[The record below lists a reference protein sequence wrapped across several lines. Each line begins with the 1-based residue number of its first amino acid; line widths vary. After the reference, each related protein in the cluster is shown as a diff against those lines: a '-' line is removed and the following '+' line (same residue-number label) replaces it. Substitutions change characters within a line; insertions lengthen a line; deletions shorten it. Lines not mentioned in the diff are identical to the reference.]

1 MGALP
6 QPLEVIFEVQRKG
19 KGVMKKKTRKIIFP
33 TYKTFLFFWS
43 FFFSLDPPTFKPHK
57 FF

>member
-19 KGVMKKKTRKIIFP
+19 KGVMKKKKK
-33 TYKTFLFFWS
+33 TYPLVASKE
-43 FFFSLDPPTFKPHK
+43 
-57 FF
+57 

>member
-19 KGVMKKKTRKIIFP
+19 KGVMKKKKE
-33 TYKTFLFFWS
+33 KNKLS
-43 FFFSLDPPTFKPHK
+43 NLQNFFFFLV
-57 FF
+57 FFLLFGPSYFQTS

>member
-19 KGVMKKKTRKIIFP
+19 KGVMKKKRRKISFP
-33 TYKTFLFFWS
+33 TYKTFFFFWS
-43 FFFSLDPPTFKPHK
+43 FFFSLDPPTFKPHN